1 MSVDQ
6 VTAKLESL
14 DTKIK
19 SVFSGLFQ
27 VGDKVQNNFGTGEII
42 EIRADGVYVVT
53 LTNWYMADGKSP
65 KLYLQESALKKIPS
79 SSSIKTGD
87 KVTCNFGSGQVQD
100 VRADGVYVVTL
111 SNWFMA
117 DGKSPTLYLQE
128 SALTKIQGSSS
139 FTKGD
144 KVTCN
149 FGTGELLDIR
159 ADGVYVVTL
168 FNWFM
173 ADGKSPKL
181 YLQESAIKKVGECVF
196 NYGANVVSGSV
207 FCTTCNI
214 THTSTSTAKLVS
226 ASIATETKFTP
237 AEAAVES
244 DVKVF
249 SDNKATLCV
258 FLSGGT
264 VLSGSVF
271 CATCNVTHFASA

>member
-1 MSVDQ
+1 MSVNQ
-6 VTAKLESL
+6 ITAKLESL

-19 SVFSGLFQ
+19 TVFSGLFQ
-27 VGDKVQNNFGTGEII
+27 VGDKVQNNFGTGEIL
-42 EIRADGVYVVT
+42 EIRDDGIYVVT

-65 KLYLQESALKKIPS
+65 KLYLQESAIKKIPS

-87 KVTCNFGSGQVQD
+87 KVACNFGTGHVQD

-111 SNWFMA
+111 TNWFMA

-128 SALTKIQGSSS
+128 SALTKIITSS

-144 KVTCN
+144 KVSCN

-173 ADGKSPKL
+173 ADGKSPRL

-196 NYGANVVSGSV
+196 NYGGSVTAGSV

-237 AEAAVES
+237 VETAKDS

-249 SDNKATLCV
+249 SDNKTVQCV

-264 VLSGSVF
+264 VESGSVF
-271 CATCNVTHFASA
+271 CGTCNVTHTA

>member
-1 MSVDQ
+1 
-6 VTAKLESL
+6 
-14 DTKIK
+14 
-19 SVFSGLFQ
+19 
-27 VGDKVQNNFGTGEII
+27 
-42 EIRADGVYVVT
+42 
-53 LTNWYMADGKSP
+53 MADGKSP
-65 KLYLQESALKKIPS
+65 KLYLQESAIKKIPS
-79 SSSIKTGD
+79 SSSIKSGD
-87 KVTCNFGSGQVQD
+87 KVTCNFGSGTVQD

-128 SALTKIQGSSS
+128 SALTKIVVGKSST

-181 YLQESAIKKVGECVF
+181 YLQESAIKKVGECVY
-196 NYGANVVSGSV
+196 NYGGRVVSGVV
-207 FCTTCNI
+207 FCTTCN
-214 THTSTSTAKLVS
+214 TYHSSNSTAKLVS
-226 ASIATETKFTP
+226 TSIVTETKFIST
-237 AEAAVES
+237 EAAAVVVDK

-249 SDNKATLCV
+249 SDNKASQCV
-258 FLSGGT
+258 FLSGGA

-271 CATCNVTHFASA
+271 CATCNITHSASA